1 MKALERHQE
10 NKIQTKMSIN
20 ALISNS
26 ENANQEEEI
35 FAYSLRKDFLLN
47 TVVSANGTISW
58 NGGFVAC
65 AHKETL

>member
-1 MKALERHQE
+1 
-10 NKIQTKMSIN
+10 MSIN

-58 NGGFVAC
+58 NGGFVAW

>member
-1 MKALERHQE
+1 MKALERYQE
-10 NKIQTKMSIN
+10 NKIQIKMSIN

-47 TVVSANGTISW
+47 TVVSANRTISW

>member
-1 MKALERHQE
+1 
-10 NKIQTKMSIN
+10 MSIN